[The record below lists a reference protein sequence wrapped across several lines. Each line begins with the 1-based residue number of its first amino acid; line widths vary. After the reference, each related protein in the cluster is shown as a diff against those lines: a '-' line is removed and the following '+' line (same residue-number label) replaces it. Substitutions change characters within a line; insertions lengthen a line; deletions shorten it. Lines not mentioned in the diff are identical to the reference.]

1 MSQRILIK
9 IGGRAFE
16 DQESLGGL
24 AKAMNS
30 QTEAQFVL
38 VHGGGVEIS
47 KALKEAN
54 RGTKFIDG
62 VRVTEPEDLE
72 IVKGVLSGTVNERI
86 AKIFNTNGLSALRM
100 SGKTE
105 QLLITEPFTKGGHSF
120 GLVGLV
126 KKVNPGV
133 VLKAL
138 ERGQVPVVSPISAD
152 ETGQGFNVNADTA
165 AAALAVGSECTDL
178 VYFTDVPGVQVGDKF
193 VQHLTEDRA
202 KELIQDGTIYGG
214 MVAKMESIF
223 QVLESGVDRVHIAK
237 WRDEEEFAELIAG
250 NPNYGTTIT
259 K

>member
-16 DQESLGGL
+16 DHESLGGL

-30 QTEAQFVL
+30 QGEVEFVL

-47 KALKEAN
+47 QALKEAN
-54 RGTKFIDG
+54 RGTNFIDG
-62 VRVTEPEDLE
+62 VRVTEPEDLK
-72 IVKGVLSGTVNERI
+72 IVEGVLSGTVNERI
-86 AKIFNTNGLSALRM
+86 ANIFNENGLSAIRM

-120 GLVGLV
+120 GLVGQV
-126 KKVNPGV
+126 KKVNPV
-133 VLKAL
+133 VVFKAL
-138 ERGQVPVVSPISAD
+138 ENQQVPVVSPISAD
-152 ETGQGFNVNADTA
+152 ETGIGFNVNADSA

-178 VYFTDVPGVQVGDKF
+178 VYFTDVPGVQVGEEF
-193 VQHLTEDRA
+193 VQHLTEYQA
-202 KELIQDGTIYGG
+202 KELIKDGTIYGG

-223 QVLESGVDRVHIAK
+223 QVLESGVERVHIAK
-237 WRDEEEFAELIAG
+237 WRDEEEFSDLIAG
-250 NPNYGTTIT
+250 KPNSGTTIT